1 MLTDRY
7 FLTILTILS
16 FFILIGHANKSYANN
31 IGISLGADIDIIDD
45 VIIGNNEDSLIKIPL
60 IEDSIFIGGEG
71 FATYYNNDDNIN
83 YNYGLKGKLGYSII
97 NIDLYGFLGFQEVN
111 LADNN
116 QEKNQDYYF
125 STTRSPIYGYGV
137 AYGLGVMKIKF
148 ETSYFELDNKLSNSR
163 ERFVNSGFS
172 VFVGF

>member
-1 MLTDRY
+1 M
-7 FLTILTILS
+7 
-16 FFILIGHANKSYANN
+16 G
-31 IGISLGADIDIIDD
+31 GIC
-45 VIIGNNEDSLIKIPL
+45 N
-60 IEDSIFIGGEG
+60 F
-71 FATYYNNDDNIN
+71 T
-83 YNYGLKGKLGYSII
+83 
-97 NIDLYGFLGFQEVN
+97 LYGFLGFQEVN

-137 AYGLGVMKIKF
+137 AYGLGVIKIKF